1 MVAKKDKYLW
11 SNGAPI
17 DEHTKTK
24 HSILKQYVSH
34 YFDVRFQNPQVREFK
49 FAIVDGFCGGGRYET
64 GEIGSPLIFLQEI
77 KAAFLRE
84 KIRRKVNGMPE
95 LRLIGSVFFNDG
107 SNDAIGFLREQISGM
122 KCDTDQ
128 SSLAM
133 QIEYSCEKFE
143 DFYPSVRSRLLQAGI
158 KNVLFNLDQCGN
170 TKVKI
175 SEIKDIIQT
184 FARSEILL
192 TFLIEPFLAYLPK
205 HDSGG
210 LAQRFRH
217 LDITPQQLGKLEWF
231 QDGRHLSYNERI
243 GAAEYIVYNIFQECA
258 QYISPFAI
266 YNPKGWKYWSVHFS
280 NNFRA
285 REVYNGVLHDNATHQ
300 AHFGRSGLTMLCSDA
315 KQKGAL
321 YLFDQSAREEAKAA
335 LYADIP
341 RDIDLHNHVSSVRNF
356 LQRAYRTSVAHRDDI
371 LATASMHP
379 DISIITS
386 KGNYRRSL
394 NGITLDDT
402 LVLAPQRSFF
412 FMPKT

>member
-24 HSILKQYVSH
+24 HSILKQYVSR

-49 FAIVDGFCGGGRYET
+49 FAIVDGFCGGGRYKT

-84 KIRRKVNGMPE
+84 QIRRKVNGMPE

-107 SNDAIGFLREQISGM
+107 SNDAIGFLKEQITKMKSDSDHSG
-122 KCDTDQ
+122 
-128 SSLAM
+128 LAI

-143 DFYPSVRSRLLQAGI
+143 VFYPIVRSKLLNAGI

-170 TKVKI
+170 TKVKV

-205 HDSGG
+205 HDLEH
-210 LAQRFRH
+210 LAQRFCH
-217 LDITPQQLGKLEWF
+217 LDINPQQFDKLAWL
-231 QDGRHLSYNERI
+231 QDGRYLSYNERI
-243 GAAEYIVYNIFQECA
+243 GVAEYIVYNIFQECSE
-258 QYISPFAI
+258 YISPFAI
-266 YNPKGWKYWSVHFS
+266 YNPRGWKYWSIHFS

-315 KQKGAL
+315 KQKGNL
-321 YLFDQSAREEAKAA
+321 YLFDQSGREEAKTA

-341 RDIDLHNHVSSVRNF
+341 RDIDRHNHASSVRNF

-386 KGNYRRSL
+386 KGNSRRSL
-394 NGITLDDT
+394 NGISLDDT

-412 FMPKT
+412 FMPNT